1 MENSYDQWEMAHA
14 LGEGAYG
21 EVRLAINS
29 KTQESRAIKIISLNL
44 LNDKTIL
51 QKEVLIHKTLN
62 HENIIKFFSSYE
74 EIDKFYIIM
83 VRYLLVIC
91 GFLIINHSYSRSMQ
105 VVESYL
111 IELNLILAC
120 IMI

>member
-83 VRYLLVIC
+83 VR
-91 GFLIINHSYSRSMQ
+91 
-105 VVESYL
+105 
-111 IELNLILAC
+111 
-120 IMI
+120 